1 MIKIITK
8 DIESTIVNNL
18 IASGLT
24 RAEASKDAFLYINAI
39 QAGEVDPE
47 TLEAL
52 GLEIED

>member
-1 MIKIITK
+1 MINIRTK
-8 DIESTIVNNL
+8 DIETTIVNNL